1 MNQDM
6 IKKLKENRMVLP
18 IILFAVIALV
28 MIVIGIAALKVSAVA
43 MGVLII
49 IEAGLAVMF
58 HHAELWLH
66 GVLVLAEV
74 IAGIMTGKVLLIVLC
89 AVIYVAATVFLQ
101 MLDKGETADGR

>member
-6 IKKLKENRMVLP
+6 IKRLKDSRMVLP
-18 IILFAVIALV
+18 IALFALITVV
-28 MIVIGIAALKVSAVA
+28 MIVIGVAGLKVPAVA
-43 MGVLII
+43 MCLLII
-49 IEAGLAVMF
+49 LEAGLAVML

-74 IAGIMTGKVLLIVLC
+74 IAGILAGKTVVVVLC

-101 MLDKGETADGR
+101 MLDKGEA

>member
-1 MNQDM
+1 
-6 IKKLKENRMVLP
+6 MVLP
-18 IILFAVIALV
+18 ILLFAVITLV
-28 MIVIGIAALKVSAVA
+28 MIVLGITTLNVPAVA
-43 MGVLII
+43 MCVLII

-58 HHAELWLH
+58 HRAELWLH

-74 IAGIMTGKVLLIVLC
+74 IVGIVTGKVLLIVLC

>member
-43 MGVLII
+43 MCVLII

-66 GVLVLAEV
+66 GVLVLAE
-74 IAGIMTGKVLLIVLC
+74 GIIDRFMCGHLC
-89 AVIYVAATVFLQ
+89 GGYCFSTDA
-101 MLDKGETADGR
+101 